1 MGDSSTSPQKNILW
15 PNSMVTAMIRPIW
28 VAEGGKEESFLDI
41 APGPRNSF
49 LFLLCCCHRRGF
61 CSLLKGGK
69 KRATFLS
76 ENRPKNFS
84 KKKKAVQIC
93 KFYPPK
99 IVGFPF
105 QKKGEGAGLGTNHW
119 ALRERGKKTA
129 SRLMGVA
136 FLGGEREP
144 THRLK
149 SARKS

>member
-1 MGDSSTSPQKNILW
+1 MFVGHMGDSSTSPKKKHILR

-28 VAEGGKEESFLDI
+28 VAEGGKEGSFLDI

-61 CSLLKGGK
+61 CSLLKGVK

-105 QKKGEGAGLGTNHW
+105 PKVGKEPGW
-119 ALRERGKKTA
+119 ALITGHLGNGGK
-129 SRLMGVA
+129 R
-136 FLGGEREP
+136 P
-144 THRLK
+144 PPD
-149 SARKS
+149 